1 MSMVDGGGADAV
13 GCLLLV
19 DGRLTQAEVWLA
31 ERPNRLAAFLAF
43 ATDLVSAAP

>member
-1 MSMVDGGGADAV
+1 RSSARAG
-13 GCLLLV
+13 

-43 ATDLVSAAP
+43 AADLVSAAP